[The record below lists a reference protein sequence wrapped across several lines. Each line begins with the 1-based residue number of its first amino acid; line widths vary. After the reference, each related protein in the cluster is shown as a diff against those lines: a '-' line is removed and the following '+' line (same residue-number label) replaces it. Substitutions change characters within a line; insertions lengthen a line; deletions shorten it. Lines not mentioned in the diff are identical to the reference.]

1 MFFSQLNKL
10 LTQKKG
16 HITLL
21 IRAILGPAAH
31 HALRLRGLPRS
42 SDLAKTGGRICL
54 KDDFHRG
61 SESNLITFPRKPH
74 YKTLSTAESAKL
86 KDCHGPVKRD
96 SVMNW
101 SNRVYDT
108 ALGGNPCCTF
118 AFYLATFSLPRC
130 RRKLRHTRQL
140 PPGGRARPEASF
152 RINHSR

>member
-1 MFFSQLNKL
+1 MPLCRVLWFFLNKV

-16 HITLL
+16 HITPL

-74 YKTLSTAESAKL
+74 YKTLSTAVREAK
-86 KDCHGPVKRD
+86 G
-96 SVMNW
+96 
-101 SNRVYDT
+101 
-108 ALGGNPCCTF
+108 
-118 AFYLATFSLPRC
+118 LPR
-130 RRKLRHTRQL
+130 
-140 PPGGRARPEASF
+140 
-152 RINHSR
+152 SREERFGHELVQ